1 MESAQDRRKSRLEA
15 LIQTI
20 TDSMR
25 GLIAAAASI
34 ESLPDDH
41 PLAEK
46 LDALV
51 EVYRTQFNGL
61 MRLQQEVVSE
71 IERNEPD

>member
-41 PLAEK
+41 PLVEK